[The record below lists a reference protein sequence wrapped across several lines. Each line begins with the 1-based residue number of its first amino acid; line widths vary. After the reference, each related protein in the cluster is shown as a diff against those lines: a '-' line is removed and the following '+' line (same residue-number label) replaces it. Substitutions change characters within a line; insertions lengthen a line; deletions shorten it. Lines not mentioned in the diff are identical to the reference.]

1 MSENV
6 VHMKLEGSSKSHS
19 RADIIA
25 RDVESVIDEPVA
37 RGGTNLGLSPTET
50 LMSSLIG
57 CTNVITHRIMEK
69 MGFKIN
75 SLDIKSKTLFNKD
88 GVSLIKEVEIPFP
101 EITLDIAISTNASES
116 DLVEVQ
122 KQLAMYCPIAKVIRN
137 SGTVINENWNKID

>member
-25 RDVESVIDEPVA
+25 RDVESVIDEPAA

-88 GVSLIKEVEIPFP
+88 GVSLIQEVEVPFP

>member
-1 MSENV
+1 MSDNV

-19 RADIIA
+19 RTDIIT
-25 RDVESVIDEPVA
+25 RDVESVIDEPLA
-37 RGGTNLGLSPTET
+37 RGGTNLGMSPTET
-50 LMSSLIG
+50 LITSLIG

-88 GVSLIKEVEIPFP
+88 GVSLIQEVEVPFP

-116 DLVEVQ
+116 DLGEVQ

>member
-6 VHMKLEGSSKSHS
+6 VHMKLEGSTKSHS

-88 GVSLIKEVEIPFP
+88 GVSLIQEVEVPFP